1 LAIRFETSRILL
13 SVQIGG
19 HNEAGFSAGIRDE
32 AKHLFIAGQRLG
44 SPAVEILRYKPETSW
59 MVIRRCWIS

>member
-13 SVQIGG
+13 SVQIGD

-32 AKHLFIAGQRLG
+32 AKHLFIAGVVGTNPGSFIRL
-44 SPAVEILRYKPETSW
+44 L
-59 MVIRRCWIS
+59 ISMS